1 MKTYPK
7 FKAAAC
13 HISSVFFDQ
22 DACTD
27 KACDWIAEAAR
38 NGAELVVFPEA
49 FISAFPVWAGVWAPV
64 DTHEFF
70 AKFAASAITIDG
82 PEMARIRRTA
92 REHGVF
98 VSIGI
103 NEATPNSVGCVWDT
117 NVLIGDDGS
126 ILNRHR
132 KLMPTH
138 FEKLVWTMGD
148 GSGLRVVDTR
158 LGRLGALIC
167 GENTNALA
175 RFALMSQGEN
185 VHISSFSPRFPTH
198 PAGQPAYD
206 LEASIRLRA
215 GAHAFEGKL
224 FNIVSSSFLQPDVID
239 MLSRGNTAVHRNID
253 EASRSVSMIL
263 GPDGAPISEV
273 IRDGEGIAYAEIDVA
288 KCVVPKQFQD
298 VVGYYNRFD
307 VFSFGVNR
315 NAHSPATFSN
325 GPVEPEYGEPQWKGV
340 PELEIAG

>member
-1 MKTYPK
+1 MKTYPS

-27 KACDWIAEAAR
+27 KACAWIAEAAR
-38 NGAELVVFPEA
+38 HGAELVVFPEA

-64 DTHEFF
+64 ETHEFF
-70 AKFAASAITIDG
+70 ARFAASSVLTDG
-82 PEMARIRRTA
+82 PEVARIRRA
-92 REHGVF
+92 AKEHGVF

-103 NEATPNSVGCVWDT
+103 NEATTNSVGCVWDT
-117 NVLIGDDGS
+117 NLLIGDDGS

-138 FEKLVWTMGD
+138 FEKLVWAMGD

-158 LGRLGALIC
+158 LGRIGALIC
-167 GENTNALA
+167 GENTNSLA

-198 PAGQPAYD
+198 PAGVPAYD

-224 FNIVSSSFLQPDVID
+224 FNIVSSSYLQPDVID
-239 MLSRGNTAVHRNID
+239 MLSHGNADVHRNID

-273 IRDGEGIAYAEIDVA
+273 IRDEEGIVYADIDIA

-307 VFSFGVNR
+307 VFSLEVNR
-315 NAHSPATFSN
+315 HAHVPAVFSH
-325 GPVEPEYGEPQWKGV
+325 EPTGTEYGEPSWKGV
-340 PELEIAG
+340 PELEMTS

>member
-1 MKTYPK
+1 MRTYPS

-22 DACTD
+22 DACVD
-27 KACDWIAEAAR
+27 KACSWIAEAAR

-49 FISAFPVWAGVWAPV
+49 FISAFPVWAAVWAPV
-64 DTHEFF
+64 ETHEFF
-70 AKFAASAITIDG
+70 AKFAASSVTIDG
-82 PEMARIRRTA
+82 PEMDRIRCAA
-92 REHGVF
+92 REHNVF

-103 NEATPNSVGCVWDT
+103 NEATTNSVGCVWDT

-138 FEKLVWTMGD
+138 FEKLAWAMGD

-158 LGRLGALIC
+158 LGRIGALIC
-167 GENTNALA
+167 GENTNSLA
-175 RFALMSQGEN
+175 RFALMAQGEN

-198 PAGQPAYD
+198 PAGEPAYD

-215 GAHAFEGKL
+215 GAHSFEGKL
-224 FNIVSSSFLQPDVID
+224 FNIVSSSFLQDDVID
-239 MLSRGNTAVHRNID
+239 MLSRDNPVVRRNID

-263 GPDGAPISEV
+263 GPDGAPISDV
-273 IRDGEGIAYAEIDVA
+273 LRDGEGIAYAQVDVA
-288 KCVVPKQFQD
+288 KCVIPKQFQD

-307 VFSFGVNR
+307 VFSLSVNR
-315 NAHSPATFSN
+315 TAQVPATFTGN
-325 GPVEPEYGEPQWKGV
+325 GEETEYGEPGWKGS
-340 PELEIAG
+340 PEIEVVS

>member
-1 MKTYPK
+1 MKTYPS

-13 HISSVFFDQ
+13 HISSIYFDQ
-22 DACTD
+22 DACVD
-27 KACDWIAEAAR
+27 KACSWIAEAAR

-49 FISAFPVWAGVWAPV
+49 FISAFPVWASVWAPV

-70 AKFAASAITIDG
+70 AKFAASSVTIDG
-82 PEMARIRRTA
+82 PEMDRIRCAA
-92 REHGVF
+92 REHNVF

-103 NEATPNSVGCVWDT
+103 NEATVNSVGCVWDT

-138 FEKLVWTMGD
+138 FEKLAWAMGD

-158 LGRLGALIC
+158 LGRIGALIC
-167 GENTNALA
+167 GENTNSLA
-175 RFALMSQGEN
+175 RFALMAQGEN

-198 PAGQPAYD
+198 PAGEPAYD

-215 GAHAFEGKL
+215 GAHSFEGKL
-224 FNIVSSSFLQPDVID
+224 FNIVSSSFLQDEVID
-239 MLSRGNTAVHRNID
+239 MISRDNPVVRRNID

-273 IRDGEGIAYAEIDVA
+273 LRDEEGIAYAQVDVA
-288 KCVVPKQFQD
+288 KCVAPKQFQD

-307 VFSFGVNR
+307 VFSLFVDR
-315 NAHSPATFSN
+315 KDLVPATFIDESDDS
-325 GPVEPEYGEPQWKGV
+325 EYGEPGWKGA
-340 PELEIAG
+340 PEIEALN

>member
-1 MKTYPK
+1 MKNYPS
-7 FKAAAC
+7 FKAASC
-13 HISSVFFDQ
+13 HISSVYFDQ
-22 DACTD
+22 DACVE
-27 KACDWIAEAAR
+27 KACAWIAEAAR
-38 NGAELVVFPEA
+38 NGAELVAFPEA

-70 AKFAASAITIDG
+70 AKFAASAVAIDG
-82 PEMARIRRTA
+82 PEMLRIRRA
-92 REHGVF
+92 AKQHGVF

-138 FEKLVWTMGD
+138 FEKLVWAMGD

-158 LGRLGALIC
+158 IGRIGALIC
-167 GENTNALA
+167 GENTNSLA

-198 PAGQPAYD
+198 PLGQSAYD

-215 GAHAFEGKL
+215 GAHAFEAKL
-224 FNIVSSSFLQPDVID
+224 FNIVSSSFLQPDVIE
-239 MLSRGNTAVHRNID
+239 MLSRGNKTVHDTID
-253 EASRSVSMIL
+253 QASRSVSMIL
-263 GPDGAPISEV
+263 GPDGAPISDV
-273 IRDGEGIAYAEIDVA
+273 IRDSEGIAYADIDIA

-307 VFSFGVNR
+307 VFTLGVNR
-315 NAHSPATFSN
+315 AALRPASFTNSDSS
-325 GPVEPEYGEPQWKGV
+325 GDYGDASWKGV
-340 PELEIAG
+340 PEFDSAA